1 MEDILASSSW
11 RHYLQPTQFIDSDV
25 AEVIEFARS
34 SVGAAKTEIEQGVK
48 LYYAVRDGVRYS
60 PYGITF
66 EPVRFKASWMLREQ
80 VGFCIQKAVLLA
92 AAARAIGIPSR
103 LGFADVRNHLATP
116 RLIELMRTDAFI
128 YHGYTELYLAG
139 RWVKA
144 TPAFNLSLCE
154 RFKVQP
160 LEFDGR
166 IDSIF
171 HPFDQLGNKHMEYLR
186 DHGQFADLP
195 FERMV
200 RAFETGYPHLY
211 GPAGPGW
218 PSKGDFEREVAQFS
232 KTSRP

>member
-1 MEDILASSSW
+1 MENISADDNW
-11 RHYLQPTQFIDSDV
+11 QRYLQPTQFIDSDT

-34 SVGAAKTEIEQGVK
+34 SVGAAKIDIEQGVK
-48 LYYAVRDGVRYS
+48 LYYAVRDGIRYS
-60 PYGITF
+60 PYVITF
-66 EPVRFKASWMLREQ
+66 EPDRFKASWLLREQ

-92 AAARAIGIPSR
+92 AVARVVGIPSR

-116 RLIELMRTDAFI
+116 RLIELMRTDEFI

-166 IDSIF
+166 TDSVF
-171 HPFDQLGNKHMEYLR
+171 HPFDQMGKKHMEYLR
-186 DHGQFADLP
+186 DYGQFTDLP
-195 FERMV
+195 FEHMV
-200 RAFETGYPHLY
+200 RAFQAGYPHLY
-211 GPAGPGW
+211 GPGGSGW
-218 PSKGDFEREVAQFS
+218 PSKGDFEREAVQSS
-232 KTSRP
+232 KTSEP

>member
-1 MEDILASSSW
+1 MEKVPAGNNW
-11 RHYLQPTQFIDSDV
+11 QRYLQPTQFIDSDA
-25 AEVIEFARS
+25 AEVIEFARLNVS
-34 SVGAAKTEIEQGVK
+34 AAKTDIEQGVK
-48 LYYAVRDGVRYS
+48 LYYAVRDEIRYS

-66 EPVRFKASWMLREQ
+66 EPVRFKASWVLREK
-80 VGFCIQKAVLLA
+80 VGFCIQKSVLLA
-92 AAARAIGIPSR
+92 AVARVVGIPSR
-103 LGFADVRNHLATP
+103 LGFADVCNHLATP

-166 IDSIF
+166 TDSIF

-195 FERMV
+195 FDRMI
-200 RAFETGYPHLY
+200 RAFQEGYPHLF
-211 GPAGPGW
+211 GPDGPGW
-218 PSKGDFEREVAQFS
+218 PSKGDFEREAVQS
-232 KTSRP
+232 PKTSGP